1 MNYLYATIQSNLSSL
16 RGRLTG
22 RHGPRT
28 AQHHEREWLF
38 FSFLLILI
46 LGYAA
51 FAAVSWRLDFQG
63 GVLVNLL
70 GILAMGVLGGL
81 RLAGVRLSPLITT
94 LQALTLVQALCI
106 TWLTGGI
113 YSATISWLALATLPA
128 ILAYTQRARF
138 IGLGVG
144 WLMILGL
151 YGYALVGGEMA
162 LPIQPQDLIHW
173 HLMMAIVIFGMQLA
187 LLIRL
192 NSVRNERLQRA
203 QQQRRQLR
211 QLAKNLQNTQQ
222 QKNLFV
228 ASVSHELRTPMNA
241 ILGLADLIHHD
252 QRLDDEMRSK
262 IEDIQKSGEHLLTII
277 NDLLDHAQMQAGRL
291 QVVQEPFNLHDTLA
305 MGFQLLRRR
314 AESKPLRYTLRTEP
328 DLPPWVVG
336 DSHRLTQIL
345 VNLLGNAIKFTAQ
358 GEIELHATAEPDPT
372 DPQHRCILRISVRD
386 TGMGIPAELQ
396 HRVFA
401 SFSQAD
407 SSIARRFGGN
417 GLGLSI
423 THGLVEAMGGRIDL
437 ISEEGVGTTFTV
449 TLPCALSRAPQRSAP
464 LNEAENSEQNSEHK
478 VRILIADDNP
488 LNRQIAALQLRR
500 HLPQAQITEVDNGL
514 QAFAAV
520 RDGAGFDVV
529 LMDLLMPEMDGQTA
543 TLKIRSELPHPQC
556 DTPIIALTANADKDE
571 LARCLEAGMNESM
584 VKPFNRSLLVKRVL
598 SYVA

>member
-1 MNYLYATIQSNLSSL
+1 MNYLYATIQSNLNSL

-22 RHGPRT
+22 HHGPRT
-28 AQHHEREWLF
+28 SQHHEREWLF

-51 FAAVSWRLDFQG
+51 FAAVSWRLNFQN
-63 GVLVNLL
+63 GVLANLL
-70 GILAMGVLGGL
+70 GILAMGVLGSL
-81 RLAGVRLSPLITT
+81 RLAGVRLSPLITA

-138 IGLGVG
+138 IGLGAG

-151 YGYALVGGEMA
+151 YGYAWLGGEMA

-192 NSVRNERLQRA
+192 SSVRNERLQHA

-222 QKNLFV
+222 QKDLFV

-252 QRLDDEMRSK
+252 KRLDEEMRSK

-328 DLPPWVVG
+328 DLPQWVVG

-358 GEIELHATAEPDPT
+358 GEIELHAAAEPDPA
-372 DPQHRCILRISVRD
+372 DPQHRCILKISVRD

-423 THGLVEAMGGRIDL
+423 TRGLVDAMGGRIDL
-437 ISEEGVGTTFTV
+437 VSQEGVGTTFTV
-449 TLPCALSRAPQRSAP
+449 TLPCALSRAPQRIAQTADAG
-464 LNEAENSEQNSEHK
+464 NNEQNSDHK

-543 TLKIRSELPHPQC
+543 TRKIRSELPQPQC

-584 VKPFNRSLLVKRVL
+584 VKPFNRSHLVKRVL
-598 SYVA
+598 SYVT